1 MKLKDILKVINF
13 GGLIL
18 IVYIEEEEDPIWVG
32 TESNVPWWLA
42 EHQLVSPDPKW
53 GEESIDYRNSLGKE
67 YNDEPGFVICLKDSD

>member
-18 IVYIEEEEDPIWVG
+18 IIYIEEEEDPIWVG

-42 EHQLVSPDPKW
+42 DHEINGPNVW
-53 GEESIDYRNSLGKE
+53 GEEAIDFRSSLGEEHDNK
-67 YNDEPGFVICLKDSD
+67 PGFVISLKDSE